1 MYVTCTAA
9 ASVATVPA
17 TSVVSIHIH
26 SSVSDDKLPQYP
38 GGLFVLVYHLPLD
51 VSSMRAFLLHP
62 AHRSAEIF
70 DTASS
75 AAPCRARS
83 DQILTAAMPNGP
95 SRQAYKRVCMCAA
108 GGCSSIVAC
117 ASWMVCRRGRP
128 RVVCFWCRLLVL
140 SISKRRVEQRGCRGR
155 VRKHSPDGNFVDQC
169 RSPA

>member
-17 TSVVSIHIH
+17 TSVVSIDIH
-26 SSVSDDKLPQYP
+26 SSVAMTNCGNIPVDCLFLFIIFHSMYP
-38 GGLFVLVYHLPLD
+38 V
-51 VSSMRAFLLHP
+51 
-62 AHRSAEIF
+62 IF

-95 SRQAYKRVCMCAA
+95 PRQAYKRVCMRAA

-155 VRKHSPDGNFVDQC
+155 VRKHSPDGNLVDQC